1 VFSKSAFTPS
11 FTDPANS
18 SLDSSTYP
26 ATIEVGFNVSQ
37 YPGVTFTVPVSA
49 ANALTDGTTT
59 YPPSAFVST
68 AGDSIIN
75 VGADGINGAL
85 YIKAA
90 KQLVLGPGNDIEISV
105 QPEYSGPQTFQIKSK
120 YANQDFDIRPYI
132 EKHELI
138 LTHDINGINAGTY
151 IAKSTNLVKQFFHAV
166 KSHGPLFF
174 NHHPWKDQEAM
185 RYFLQT
191 YPYHE
196 IATWMPQNF
205 MNSNIHEIYNYPS
218 YVAGNYKE
226 GDWIVHMSGMSHE
239 NRMRVLKDKFK
250 LTQGELFPL
259 NPNMFESKVVN
270 IKNEL

>member
-1 VFSKSAFTPS
+1 MNIALMTYNDYNFAELASYTAPTKAKYCEKWGFSFEHLNSNAR
-11 FTDPANS
+11 DPFWS
-18 SLDSSTYP
+18 KP
-26 ATIEVGFNVSQ
+26 
-37 YPGVTFTVPVSA
+37 TFFLNCLERYDAVIYVESDA
-49 ANALTDGTTT
+49 
-59 YPPSAFVST
+59 V
-68 AGDSIIN
+68 II
-75 VGADGINGAL
+75 
-85 YIKAA
+85 
-90 KQLVLGPGNDIEISV
+90 
-105 QPEYSGPQTFQIKSK
+105 
-120 YANQDFDIRPYI
+120 NQDFDIRPYI

-270 IKNEL
+270 RKNELSMLNILPLKPNNFFVSKEDVLGYEGK